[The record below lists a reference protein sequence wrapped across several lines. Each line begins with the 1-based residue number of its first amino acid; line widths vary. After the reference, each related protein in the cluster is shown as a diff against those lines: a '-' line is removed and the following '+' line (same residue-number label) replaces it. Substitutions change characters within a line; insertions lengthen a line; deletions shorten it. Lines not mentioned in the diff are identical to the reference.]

1 MKKDVCVHV
10 DQGQALQYLIER
22 CVFVRIGIFV
32 VVTVFDIV
40 ELYQGYITKKDM
52 IKTQRYFK

>member
-10 DQGQALQYLIER
+10 DQGQAFLYLIER

-32 VVTVFDIV
+32 FVAVFDIV
-40 ELYQGYITKKDM
+40 DLCQRYITKED
-52 IKTQRYFK
+52 IIITQRYFK